1 MHLQLSYQHLQIC
14 CLPGLLALCVG
25 SSVMKFCLIW
35 STDLPPCSVVVRS
48 SRRLRTNHLLFCTKA
63 LLSGAFWMF
72 PGPIHPFLSSYPP
85 KACFC
90 FLSSSWE
97 LPMNKLPVMDSE
109 YRTVLQVG
117 EGLSPAFTGIINHPL
132 SRAFCFC
139 YFTSGSHFPDCQ
151 RGIKR
156 ILSSEGCLQVKADN
170 ARKAFNT

>member
-72 PGPIHPFLSSYPP
+72 PGPIHPFLSVTLLRLAFVFFHHPGS
-85 KACFC
+85 
-90 FLSSSWE
+90 FLWTNSLWWIQSTE
-97 LPMNKLPVMDSE
+97 
-109 YRTVLQVG
+109 Q
-117 EGLSPAFTGIINHPL
+117 H
-132 SRAFCFC
+132 SRLGK
-139 YFTSGSHFPDCQ
+139 GSH
-151 RGIKR
+151 
-156 ILSSEGCLQVKADN
+156 LHSLESSTTPSPGHSASVISPLDPTFLIVKGG
-170 ARKAFNT
+170 